1 MMRLLPI
8 VLAGILLVACSETAD
23 RTADQAKPELPA
35 GAQALSLL
43 GDTLYPPEPPPEVRE
58 AYEANLAQATA
69 DYEADPNDADAIIWY
84 GRRTAYL
91 GDYLDAIDIYS
102 RGIERHPDDAR
113 MYRHRGHRYITTRQ
127 LDDAIADLEIA
138 AELVAGTEDQVE
150 PDGLPNARNT
160 PTSTLQSNIWYH
172 LGLAYYL
179 KGDFENALRAYQACM
194 EVSRNPDMLVAT
206 SHWLYMTL
214 RRLGEEQR
222 AETVLKPIHADLDII
237 ENSGYHRLLLM
248 YKGELTPEELL
259 AEAEAG
265 DGVANA
271 TTAYGVGN
279 WYAYTGSPKQAE
291 EILRNVLKG
300 PQWAAFGYIAAEAD
314 MRRLE
319 R

>member
-1 MMRLLPI
+1 MRFLSI
-8 VLAGILLVACSETAD
+8 MLAGILLSGCSESTD
-23 RTADQAKPELPA
+23 RASSRAKPELPA

-43 GDTLYPPEPPPEVRE
+43 GDTLYPPEPSPEVLE
-58 AYEANLAQATA
+58 VYEANLAQATA
-69 DYEADPNDADAIIWY
+69 DYEADPTDADAIIWY

-91 GDYLDAIDIYS
+91 GDYLKAIDIYS
-102 RGIERHPDDAR
+102 EGIEKHPDDAR
-113 MYRHRGHRYITTRQ
+113 MYRHRGHRYITTRR
-127 LDDAIADLEIA
+127 LDDAIADLETA
-138 AELVAGTEDQVE
+138 AELIAGTEDQVE
-150 PDGLPNARNT
+150 PDGLPNARNI
-160 PTSTLQSNIWYH
+160 PTGTLQSNIWYH
-172 LGLAYYL
+172 LGLANYL
-179 KGDFENALRAYQACM
+179 KGDFENALGAYRECM
-194 EVSRNPDMLVAT
+194 EVSGNPDMQVAT

-214 RRLGEEQR
+214 RRLGEDKR
-222 AETVLKPIHADLDII
+222 AAAVLLPIHSEMDVI
-237 ENSGYHRLLLM
+237 ENGGYHRLLLM

-279 WYAYTGSPKQAE
+279 WYAYTGNPKQAE
-291 EILRNVLKG
+291 EVLRKVLIG